1 MNHSEDVERF
11 GRGLPLRAASNGST
25 HTDTDINTDMAADC
39 DSDGIDEMAQLR
51 DDVLIDALAKGVL
64 PTEYA
69 TDPLASALWSWRE
82 DLVHG
87 PVELTPHAALSTA
100 ATANAHSAVEET
112 RPVGINTGTSHAAER
127 KAAVA
132 RRSSSRLTQ
141 PSRFSSTPS
150 WFRLPFKLTQL
161 TQLHL
166 GRRLVLSMAAAAVG
180 VVSLGSVAA
189 ASSANPGDM
198 LWPLTKVVNGDRAQS
213 LEAREEAFDRLHSAQ
228 SAVKKNKLQTARE
241 HLQVALSDAEKV
253 RDKDGREQL
262 RQQLGVM
269 QTQLG
274 SPTDPAPVPSPNQ
287 PPSPS
292 PSPSPSPTPT
302 PTPPP
307 PTPAPPSPSPT
318 PTPPPKP
325 PPSPSP
331 SPSSSPPDSSSKT
344 DAKSHRDSAPPSS
357 SGPTE
362 APTS

>member
-11 GRGLPLRAASNGST
+11 GRGLPRRAASNGSASMYT
-25 HTDTDINTDMAADC
+25 NTNTDMAADC
-39 DSDGIDEMAQLR
+39 DIDDMAQLR

-69 TDPLASALWSWRE
+69 ADPLVSALWSWRE

-87 PVELTPHAALSTA
+87 PVELTPHAVLSTT
-100 ATANAHSAVEET
+100 ATANVPSAVEEAWSA
-112 RPVGINTGTSHAAER
+112 GINTNANHAAER
-127 KAAVA
+127 KVAAKE
-132 RRSSSRLTQ
+132 RRSVRLAQ

-161 TQLHL
+161 PQLHL
-166 GRRLVLSMAAAAVG
+166 GRRLVLSVAAATVG

-189 ASSANPGDM
+189 ASSAQPGSV
-198 LWPLTKVVNGDRAQS
+198 LWPLTKVVNADRAQS
-213 LEAREEAFDRLHSAQ
+213 LEAREEAFDRLHEAQ
-228 SAVKKNKLQTARE
+228 SAAKKNKLQTARE

-274 SPTDPAPVPSPNQ
+274 SPADPAPVPSPNQ
-287 PPSPS
+287 PPP
-292 PSPSPSPTPT
+292 PSPSPTPA
-302 PTPPP
+302 PTPAPTPLP

-318 PTPPPKP
+318 PAPTPPPKP

-344 DAKSHRDSAPPSS
+344 KAKSHRHSAPPSS
-357 SGPTE
+357 SGPAE